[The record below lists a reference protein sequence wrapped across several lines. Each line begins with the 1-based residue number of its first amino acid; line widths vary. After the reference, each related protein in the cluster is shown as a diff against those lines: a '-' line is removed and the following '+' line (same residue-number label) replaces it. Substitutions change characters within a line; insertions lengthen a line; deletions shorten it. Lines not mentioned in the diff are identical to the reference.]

1 MARTHVHS
9 PATFPQ
15 ADLARSNVNSGIH
28 KYGSSSSHVSPLISS
43 FLGPL
48 NSSSMLKKSSRDSRG
63 LPDISQL
70 LMSILLPLTISKYT
84 PAGSRPNWNRMTT
97 PSKIRLISS
106 GGLAKAFSVFMSPGV
121 MESRAD
127 LASSRAGPAAAR
139 SFSASAFP
147 AATTAASLANTSFTA
162 VTSAFFFSAFAV
174 DSVISTN
181 RMSVSFCAAT
191 NLTSFCA
198 RSTFIS
204 RTSSPACCS
213 FNRPPLILSA
223 RT

>member
-1 MARTHVHS
+1 M
-9 PATFPQ
+9 
-15 ADLARSNVNSGIH
+15 
-28 KYGSSSSHVSPLISS
+28 
-43 FLGPL
+43 
-48 NSSSMLKKSSRDSRG
+48 
-63 LPDISQL
+63 
-70 LMSILLPLTISKYT
+70 TISKYT

-162 VTSAFFFSAFAV
+162 VTSAFFFSAYGGAERNALVGEGPQRRPQRRLGRQLEGAAKAV
-174 DSVISTN
+174 GGGYK
-181 RMSVSFCAAT
+181 CH
-191 NLTSFCA
+191 
-198 RSTFIS
+198 
-204 RTSSPACCS
+204 
-213 FNRPPLILSA
+213 
-223 RT
+223 